1 MLLIDIK
8 IVKEFIEAR
17 EIHNIEMLFYI
28 LKCRTMT
35 NKLLITLFCIKAEN
49 SLKTL
54 FLDRIQMHG

>member
-1 MLLIDIK
+1 MK
-8 IVKEFIEAR
+8 KFIEAR
-17 EIHNIEMLFYI
+17 KIHNIEMLFYI
-28 LKCRTMT
+28 LKCRSMT